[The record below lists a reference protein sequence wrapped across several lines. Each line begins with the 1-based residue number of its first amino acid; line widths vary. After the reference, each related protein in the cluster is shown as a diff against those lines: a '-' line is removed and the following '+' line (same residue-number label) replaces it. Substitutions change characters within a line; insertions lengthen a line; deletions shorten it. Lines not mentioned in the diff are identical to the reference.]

1 LRIANG
7 GAKKMTDGDS
17 KMLTKTK
24 VALAAALI
32 VGTAS
37 AALASDS
44 GENNLGGFVMPG
56 SMDGVNPVYHPGWFP
71 RYAARRDNA
80 GNTYGYAA
88 PKQTHHR
95 VTHERTQDR

>member
-1 LRIANG
+1 MEIP
-7 GAKKMTDGDS
+7 

-44 GENNLGGFVMPG
+44 GENSFGGSVMPG
-56 SMDGVNPVYHPGWFP
+56 SMDGVNPVYHPRWFP
-71 RYAARRDNA
+71 GAAAHPGNA
-80 GNTYGYAA
+80 GDSYGYATA
-88 PKQTHHR
+88 PKQTHRR
-95 VTHERTQDR
+95 VSRERIQDR